1 MRRRR
6 CDIPRG
12 QFDQHAAAT
21 AGSLFEPGVTAR
33 TLGDA
38 AQNGQPD
45 AGPSATR
52 CQPFE
57 DPEHALPVF
66 VFDPRTIVADAIAHR
81 GADSLAGDLDPQ
93 GLRTTAMA
101 QGVVEHDSEEFA
113 QARRVDHCGG
123 QPAHFD
129 PGRRLGDHVGKFHQY
144 TAQRLLGIAG
154 LDAAARLII
163 ASLEMAGEAI
173 GLQMGLNFASFFDPV
188 SGGQLSAV
196 SRFLVQTF
204 TLFFIVV
211 NGHIFVLLAV
221 IKSFEAFP
229 VDGHFLDAVAQ
240 MRLHELGS
248 ALFSSALWLA
258 LPMMALL
265 LFVNLTM
272 GVITRI
278 APQMNI
284 FAVGF
289 PITLTLGMIGITA
302 TLPVMEQPFFR
313 LLEQVFAVFGV

>member
-1 MRRRR
+1 MAWLSPVIWPFLR
-6 CDIPRG
+6 IL
-12 QFDQHAAAT
+12 A
-21 AGSLFEPGVTAR
+21 LFSVA
-33 TLGDA
+33 
-38 AQNGQPD
+38 
-45 AGPSATR
+45 
-52 CQPFE
+52 
-57 DPEHALPVF
+57 PVF
-66 VFDPRTIVADAIAHR
+66 SQRAIPMRYKVGMALVIALGAQATLTNQPVIAVNDPRAVAVGTRQVGI
-81 GADSLAGDLDPQ
+81 
-93 GLRTTAMA
+93 GL
-101 QGVVEHDSEEFA
+101 S
-113 QARRVDHCGG
+113 
-123 QPAHFD
+123 
-129 PGRRLGDHVGKFHQY
+129 VGF
-144 TAQRLLGIAG
+144 
-154 LDAAARLII
+154 AARLII

>member
-1 MRRRR
+1 M
-6 CDIPRG
+6 
-12 QFDQHAAAT
+12 
-21 AGSLFEPGVTAR
+21 LFRSP
-33 TLGDA
+33 
-38 AQNGQPD
+38 
-45 AGPSATR
+45 
-52 CQPFE
+52 
-57 DPEHALPVF
+57 
-66 VFDPRTIVADAIAHR
+66 
-81 GADSLAGDLDPQ
+81 
-93 GLRTTAMA
+93 
-101 QGVVEHDSEEFA
+101 
-113 QARRVDHCGG
+113 
-123 QPAHFD
+123 
-129 PGRRLGDHVGKFHQY
+129 
-144 TAQRLLGIAG
+144 
-154 LDAAARLII
+154 
-163 ASLEMAGEAI
+163 
-173 GLQMGLNFASFFDPV
+173 
-188 SGGQLSAV
+188 V